1 MAVHAHCIMTKR
13 FPIYLIATLL
23 AACLTVSSCNDENA
37 AEIAYIVG
45 DYYNTGITAF
55 SLGSNEKILRSLD
68 SVFFSIDLVKAEVFN
83 ADSLPKGTDVS
94 RMIVNVTGA
103 AAKSI
108 ELSFKSR
115 FTGNDTV
122 VNLTENP
129 SDSINFAAGPVK
141 MTVTSYNEQA
151 KRDYTVK
158 LNVHTVDADTLYW
171 DQLKKVKFP
180 VEANAQRTAM
190 LGEKLY
196 TLLTDGSKNYLAVT
210 SNPESA
216 SWTTAEVTLPAGANI
231 NTLASTDNA
240 LFLTDNTG
248 LLYTSTDGKTWTST
262 SAIMNCVYGGYGD
275 ILLGARNDNGTW
287 IHTTYPASSARTSA
301 VPAGC
306 PVSGTSQLVMYQ
318 TKWSTKPMA
327 IMIGGVDATGSYTGE
342 SWAYDGEI
350 WSRISTTGIDARAGM
365 ALIPYSTP
373 RIASNS
379 WRVTYQSALIAM
391 GGIYSKDGTM
401 VTAKQVYISYDFGIT
416 WKDADTYL
424 QFPSDFPAFS
434 SAQAFV
440 KDYTLTSRAMSDGA
454 WTDIPTAGL
463 PAWATPVNIA
473 AQAGSR
479 VSKPVTS
486 WECPYIFLFGGY
498 GADGNLIPYVT
509 RGVINRFTFQPLY

>member
-37 AEIAYIVG
+37 AEIAYIEG

-231 NTLASTDNA
+231 NLS
-240 LFLTDNTG
+240 L
-248 LLYTSTDGKTWTST
+248 
-262 SAIMNCVYGGYGD
+262 
-275 ILLGARNDNGTW
+275 
-287 IHTTYPASSARTSA
+287 IH
-301 VPAGC
+301 
-306 PVSGTSQLVMYQ
+306 
-318 TKWSTKPMA
+318 
-327 IMIGGVDATGSYTGE
+327 I
-342 SWAYDGEI
+342 
-350 WSRISTTGIDARAGM
+350 
-365 ALIPYSTP
+365 
-373 RIASNS
+373 
-379 WRVTYQSALIAM
+379 
-391 GGIYSKDGTM
+391 
-401 VTAKQVYISYDFGIT
+401 
-416 WKDADTYL
+416 
-424 QFPSDFPAFS
+424 
-434 SAQAFV
+434 
-440 KDYTLTSRAMSDGA
+440 
-454 WTDIPTAGL
+454 
-463 PAWATPVNIA
+463 
-473 AQAGSR
+473 
-479 VSKPVTS
+479 
-486 WECPYIFLFGGY
+486 
-498 GADGNLIPYVT
+498 
-509 RGVINRFTFQPLY
+509 